1 MPPHERFG
9 SDDMKDL
16 EDRWKQSIK
25 LENIHRSKLV
35 RRTLPR
41 HLRRNTSSWCRR
53 TAFSASSR
61 AFDLHGETKMAR
73 IDQRSPITRSAYAI
87 RPPPQWNEVFGT
99 DNIGK
104 RLNKLLSRSK
114 KTMQQG
120 VQLSD
125 AIIGDGAA
133 MFRHACGLGRKASSR
148 RARSSRASATCS

>member
-53 TAFSASSR
+53 TAFSASNS
-61 AFDLHGETKMAR
+61 AFDLHGEIKMAR
-73 IDQRSPITRSAYAI
+73 IDQRSPIIRSAYAI
-87 RPPPQWNEVFGT
+87 RPPPQRNKVFGT
-99 DNIGK
+99 DRAPIKLNIW
-104 RLNKLLSRSK
+104 
-114 KTMQQG
+114 T
-120 VQLSD
+120 
-125 AIIGDGAA
+125 
-133 MFRHACGLGRKASSR
+133 
-148 RARSSRASATCS
+148 